1 MSSFPSD
8 LVSALR
14 RLRASPA
21 HAAAVVLAV
30 ALATAAAAAVFSVVQ
45 AVLLRPL
52 PFREPDRLV
61 WIWATRT
68 DRDKAFFAAADFLDH
83 RAAGRALR
91 DAAAFTP
98 WASNLAGPQG
108 RERLQGAR
116 VTANA
121 FELLGV
127 QAVLGRTL
135 QPSDAS
141 ESAARAV
148 VLSHALWQRRFGGSP
163 AAVGATLVL
172 NDESY
177 RVVGVLG
184 PDFLFPGVPAEMVGV
199 IDVER
204 DPRRGDRGT
213 NFLRVFG
220 RLAPGATRE
229 QVAQEWG
236 RTTRELRER
245 FPDTNAKK
253 TEPRVLTLA
262 QEMLGEHRASLLALL
277 GAVLTVALLAC
288 VNIAALSALRAFA
301 REGELAVRRALGA
314 SGLDLAR
321 LLALETGALVAAGGV
336 FGLVLARAA
345 LGAVVAIVPV
355 TLPRAHDAAIDWSVV
370 GAVLLAAG
378 VTAGLCACLPLVT
391 RAGAGAEADTVA
403 LRLGTRASD
412 PPGRQ
417 RLRRGL
423 AVLQVAAAFVL
434 LVATALHLETYRR
447 LQAEGPG
454 VRTDGLVQVRLS
466 LPPRA
471 YPDQPSLETYVTRL
485 RQSLLAEPGV
495 EAVAVAS
502 ALPLS
507 GYNARSDF
515 VILGREP
522 RSAAEMPGGQLRWVS
537 PGFTEA
543 LKLPVRRGRPIDEGD
558 QRSHAAV
565 GLVDERL
572 ARLFWSDADPVG
584 TSIRLEAG
592 AVGSGPVF
600 QIVGVVGNVK
610 HFDLADAPL
619 GTLYLP
625 LARVDA
631 DAARLFR
638 VGLHGRGGR
647 ARRRWSRA
655 RPDRGGGEARR
666 LGGVGLDDEHDARSA
681 RALAGSAALQLG
693 RAVGL
698 RRDRAAARGVGL
710 VLAGGGRSSRP
721 SPRVGRAPGARG
733 IAFLGHARVA
743 ARCRGHA
750 RGRSRRRRS
759 RGARGAWR
767 ARPRHRT
774 RARIAALRVA
784 RHPDRAHGRDA
795 PRRAASGS
803 PRGPCGCRT
812 HSRRFLRRDVWVR
825 IAAAPRPSGLT
836 LVSPEG

>member
-1 MSSFPSD
+1 MSSLESD
-8 LVSALR
+8 VVTALR
-14 RLRASPA
+14 RLRAAPA
-21 HAAAVVLAV
+21 HAVGVVLAV
-30 ALATAAAAAVFSVVQ
+30 ALATAAAAAVYAVVD

-52 PFREPDRLV
+52 PFRDPDRLV

-68 DRDKAFFAAADFLDH
+68 DRDKAFFAAADFLDQ
-83 RAAGRALR
+83 RAAGHALH

-116 VTANA
+116 VTPNA

-127 QAVLGRTL
+127 RAALGRTL

-141 ESAARAV
+141 DSAARVV
-148 VLSHALWQRRFGGSP
+148 VLSHGLWQRRFGGSTSV
-163 AAVGATLVL
+163 VGATLGL

-199 IDVER
+199 IDLEH
-204 DPRRGDRGT
+204 DPRRADRGT

-314 SGLDLAR
+314 SSLDLAR
-321 LLALETGALVAAGGV
+321 LQALETAALVAAGGV
-336 FGLVLARAA
+336 LGLALARATLVA
-345 LGAVVAIVPV
+345 IVAIVPV

-370 GAVLLAAG
+370 GVVLLAAG
-378 VTAGLCACLPLVT
+378 ATAALGACLPLAA
-391 RAGAGAEADTVA
+391 RAGAGAQADTVA
-403 LRLGTRASD
+403 LRIGTRATE
-412 PPGRQ
+412 PPARQ
-417 RLRRGL
+417 RLRRSL
-423 AVLQVAAAFVL
+423 AVLQVAAAFAL
-434 LVATALHLETYRR
+434 LVATALHLETYAR

-471 YPDQPSLETYVTRL
+471 YPDQQSLETYVARL
-485 RQSLLAEPGV
+485 RASLLAEPGV
-495 EAVAVAS
+495 QAAAVAS

-507 GYNARSDF
+507 GFNARSDF

-543 LKLPVRRGRPIDEGD
+543 LGLPVRNGRPIEEDD
-558 QRSHAAV
+558 LRSHAAV

-572 ARLFWSDADPVG
+572 ARSFWGDADPVG
-584 TSIRLEAG
+584 TSVRLEAG
-592 AVGSGPVF
+592 AAGSGPQF
-600 QIVGVVGNVK
+600 RIVGVVGNVK

-625 LARVDA
+625 VHGLTPTLRGFFASGFTLAVAGRVDGGVERGRIAEAVRRVDPEVSASTMSTMREALARSQSARRFSSGVLSVF
-631 DAARLFR
+631 AAIALLLAAS
-638 VGLHGRGGR
+638 GLYSLVAAAAH
-647 ARRRWSRA
+647 ARRREWGVRLALGATPSSVTRA
-655 RPDRGGGEARR
+655 
-666 LGGVGLDDEHDARSA
+666 LLRSA
-681 RALAGSAALQLG
+681 
-693 RAVGL
+693 AVT
-698 RRDRAAARGVGL
+698 
-710 VLAGGGRSSRP
+710 LAGGLAAGTPVALAVLGALGRGVAPELESRP
-721 SPRVGRAPGARG
+721 WAWLGIPVALTVATLVAVLPPALRA
-733 IAFLGHARVA
+733 ARVNV
-743 ARCRGHA
+743 
-750 RGRSRRRRS
+750 
-759 RGARGAWR
+759 
-767 ARPRHRT
+767 
-774 RARIAALRVA
+774 ARIL
-784 RHPDRAHGRDA
+784 GDA
-795 PRRAASGS
+795 
-803 PRGPCGCRT
+803 
-812 HSRRFLRRDVWVR
+812 
-825 IAAAPRPSGLT
+825 
-836 LVSPEG
+836 

>member
-14 RLRASPA
+14 RLLASPA

-148 VLSHALWQRRFGGSP
+148 VLSHGLWQRRFGGSP

-336 FGLVLARAA
+336 FGVVLARAA

-584 TSIRLEAG
+584 TSIRLEAS

-625 LARVDA
+625 LHGLTPTLRGSFASGFTVAVAGRVDGGVERDRIAEAVRRVDSEVSASTMSTMREALARSQAARRFSSGVLSVFAATALLLAASGLYSLVAAAAHARRREWGVRLALGASPSSVTRALLRGAAGTLAVGLAAGAPVALAVLGALGRGIAPELESRPSAWLGIPIALTAATLLAVLPPALRAARVD
-631 DAARLFR
+631 
-638 VGLHGRGGR
+638 V
-647 ARRRWSRA
+647 
-655 RPDRGGGEARR
+655 
-666 LGGVGLDDEHDARSA
+666 
-681 RALAGSAALQLG
+681 
-693 RAVGL
+693 
-698 RRDRAAARGVGL
+698 
-710 VLAGGGRSSRP
+710 
-721 SPRVGRAPGARG
+721 
-733 IAFLGHARVA
+733 
-743 ARCRGHA
+743 
-750 RGRSRRRRS
+750 
-759 RGARGAWR
+759 
-767 ARPRHRT
+767 
-774 RARIAALRVA
+774 ARILG
-784 RHPDRAHGRDA
+784 D
-795 PRRAASGS
+795 S
-803 PRGPCGCRT
+803 
-812 HSRRFLRRDVWVR
+812 
-825 IAAAPRPSGLT
+825 
-836 LVSPEG
+836 

>member
-14 RLRASPA
+14 RLLASPA

-148 VLSHALWQRRFGGSP
+148 VLSHGLWQRRFGGSP

-584 TSIRLEAG
+584 TSIRLEAS

-625 LARVDA
+625 LHGLTPTLRGSFASGFTVAVAGRVDGGVERDRIAEAVRRVDSEVSASTMSTMREALARSQAARRFSSGVLSVFAATALLLAASGLYSLVAAAAHARRREWGVRLALGASPSSVTRALLRGAAGTLAVGLAAGAPVALVVLGALGRGIAPELESRPSAWLGIPIALTAATLLAVLPPALRAARVD
-631 DAARLFR
+631 
-638 VGLHGRGGR
+638 V
-647 ARRRWSRA
+647 
-655 RPDRGGGEARR
+655 
-666 LGGVGLDDEHDARSA
+666 
-681 RALAGSAALQLG
+681 
-693 RAVGL
+693 
-698 RRDRAAARGVGL
+698 
-710 VLAGGGRSSRP
+710 
-721 SPRVGRAPGARG
+721 
-733 IAFLGHARVA
+733 
-743 ARCRGHA
+743 
-750 RGRSRRRRS
+750 
-759 RGARGAWR
+759 
-767 ARPRHRT
+767 
-774 RARIAALRVA
+774 ARILG
-784 RHPDRAHGRDA
+784 D
-795 PRRAASGS
+795 S
-803 PRGPCGCRT
+803 
-812 HSRRFLRRDVWVR
+812 
-825 IAAAPRPSGLT
+825 
-836 LVSPEG
+836 